1 MPVGPIRYAAK
12 VDLDKD
18 PATLPYLHNRWHPD
32 IPSYASVKDGETVKI
47 ECIDWTGGQ
56 IKNDDSANDIRDVDL
71 TRIHYLTGPFDIEG
85 AEPGD
90 VLVVDIH
97 DVQPLEQQ
105 PWGYTGVFSK
115 SNGGGFLDEI
125 YPEPAK
131 AIWDF
136 EGIYCSTRHIPG
148 VKFAGLIHPGI
159 LGTAPSPEVLKT
171 WNDREGQLISECSH
185 MDKVVALPPEP
196 KNVHVGAAE
205 TDIKDKVGREG
216 ARTVPGRP
224 EHGGNCDI
232 KNLSRGSKVFLPVHV
247 KGARFSVGDLHFSQ
261 GDGEISFCG
270 AIEMAGVITIK
281 FSVMKGGMAE
291 LGMKSPLFIPG
302 PVEPQFGPGRHLY
315 FEGFSVDE
323 HGKQHYLDAT
333 VAYRQTCLR
342 IIEYLQRY
350 GYSPYQ
356 IYLLLSCAPIQG
368 HIAGIVDVP
377 NACTTIGLPMD
388 IFDFD
393 INPHVKAEKKD
404 MGSCA
409 LAS

>member
-1 MPVGPIRYAAK
+1 MLVHVILANEE
-12 VDLDKD
+12 V
-18 PATLPYLHNRWHPD
+18 
-32 IPSYASVKDGETVKI
+32 PSFETIKDGETVKI

-97 DVQPLEQQ
+97 DVQPLESQ

-115 SNGGGFLDEI
+115 QNGGGFLDEI
-125 YPEPAK
+125 YPEAAK

-148 VKFAGLIHPGI
+148 VKFALLLGLIHPGI
-159 LGTAPSPEVLKT
+159 LGTAPSHEVLST
-171 WNDREGQLISECSH
+171 WNTREGQLISECSH

-196 KNVHVGAAE
+196 KNVHIGAHGGSIKEQVG
-205 TDIKDKVGREG
+205 KEG

-247 KGARFSVGDLHFSQ
+247 KGAKFSVGDLHFSQ

-281 FSVMKGGMAE
+281 FSVMKGGVAE

-342 IIEYLQRY
+342 VIEYLERY

-377 NACTTIGLPMD
+377 NVCTTIGLPMD

-393 INPHVKAEKKD
+393 ISPHVKAQKKD
-404 MGSCA
+404 MGTCA

>member
-1 MPVGPIRYAAK
+1 MPS
-12 VDLDKD
+12 L
-18 PATLPYLHNRWHPD
+18 T
-32 IPSYASVKDGETVKI
+32 TV
-47 ECIDWTGGQ
+47 
-56 IKNDDSANDIRDVDL
+56 
-71 TRIHYLTGPFDIEG
+71 TR
-85 AEPGD
+85 
-90 VLVVDIH
+90 
-97 DVQPLEQQ
+97 
-105 PWGYTGVFSK
+105 
-115 SNGGGFLDEI
+115 
-125 YPEPAK
+125 
-131 AIWDF
+131 
-136 EGIYCSTRHIPG
+136 
-148 VKFAGLIHPGI
+148 GLIHPGI
-159 LGTAPSPEVLKT
+159 LGTAPSHEVLKT
-171 WNDREGQLISECSH
+171 WNEREAQLISECSH

-196 KNVHVGAAE
+196 KNVHVGASGGDLKE
-205 TDIKDKVGREG
+205 NVGKEG

-247 KGARFSVGDLHFSQ
+247 KGAKFSVGDLHFSQ

-281 FSVMKGGMAE
+281 FSVMKGGVAE

-368 HIAGIVDVP
+368 HIAGIVDVSQFDLP
-377 NACTTIGLPMD
+377 TQPIADVSGTECLHHDWSAYGYLRLRYQSTCEGLEEGHGKLCFGELIVGVDVRISIILELIEAIPVSSSCTHITSGATPSTSTRLQY
-388 IFDFD
+388 
-393 INPHVKAEKKD
+393 NSH
-404 MGSCA
+404 
-409 LAS
+409 LAYDLS